1 MWSRALVLGAM
12 TCLAAACGDV
22 MSTPADAGS
31 TDGPPR
37 TVKCG
42 TTPVEVL
49 PNGSFDA
56 STPPWVQDP
65 VTPALLCGMPRITPV
80 DGTTAACLGGT
91 DSLTQTLTQPIALPA
106 GLKTLTLTGKI
117 CIATTETVAADNDVA
132 TFDVLDGTTT
142 IAALG
147 KQTNQQGSM
156 ACQFGAFTLMTTAT
170 SDPVT
175 ATFRIRSTLNTQM
188 PTSFY
193 IDKLSLTASC
203 N

>member
-1 MWSRALVLGAM
+1 MWSRALILGAM
-12 TCLAAACGDV
+12 TCFAAACGDV
-22 MSTPADAGS
+22 AATGVDAA
-31 TDGPPR
+31 GPLR

-42 TTPVEVL
+42 ATPVEVL

-65 VTPALLCGMPRITPV
+65 VTPSLLCGTPRITPV

-91 DSLTQTLTQPIALPA
+91 DGLTQTLTQPIALPS
-106 GLKTLTLTGKI
+106 GLKTLTLTGEI
-117 CIATTETVAADNDVA
+117 CIATAETATADNDVA

-147 KQTNQQGSM
+147 KQTNQQGAS
-156 ACQFGAFTLMTTAT
+156 ACQFGSFTLMATAT